1 MANDGTAGVLRERER
16 SNSANVIFRTAL
28 GIQVA
33 LEARSLGPGWS
44 PLAWPFPLGG
54 GRQFNLNAIGCV
66 TDEYSRTCELES
78 DSRNKRGLPSR
89 HQKRLAMKPEEYDL
103 GVI

>member
-1 MANDGTAGVLRERER
+1 MFAEHGARVFQTLTWRALQEQKR

-44 PLAWPFPLGG
+44 PLTWPFLLASVKITEDRMRLIRKPRRECRSCDWSAAKGWRRNDLW
-54 GRQFNLNAIGCV
+54 A
-66 TDEYSRTCELES
+66 SRRPTT
-78 DSRNKRGLPSR
+78 
-89 HQKRLAMKPEEYDL
+89 Q
-103 GVI
+103 I